1 MVLTKSGTAVAV
13 SGAGFLAAGVLANYP
28 EFVSFGLTCAGVV
41 VLAVLWTLV
50 PARIT
55 AVRDVRPDGVSVG
68 FPAHAVLTVRNI
80 GRRRSP
86 PLLARER
93 CAGYEF
99 SVRLPG
105 LAPGGSGEV
114 VYRLPTDRRG
124 RFTIEPLSVGRVDP
138 LRLRYAQH
146 WHGSSSVFYVR
157 PTVHD
162 VAPLPVQAGRE
173 GEGRTSGSAPRGGV
187 AFHSLR
193 PYEWGDDRRL
203 IHWLS
208 SARTGTLLVR
218 HNVVVDDP
226 RQVIVLNTCVDSY
239 DGELF
244 EEAVRVAA
252 SLCVAANRSGFPL
265 ELWTTNGQA
274 VRAEAAAGE
283 VFAVLNLLAAVQRSQ
298 DDVGLAA
305 LMRLVPASDH
315 TALGVVTGRVSLPD
329 LALLSSLRPRF
340 LSVSI
345 ACLTRDRD
353 STARGRSDLSWIT
366 SATSADFAVAWN
378 ALMRR

>member
-1 MVLTKSGTAVAV
+1 MVLTRSGAAVAV
-13 SGAGFLAAGVLANYP
+13 SGVGFLAVGVLANYP
-28 EFVSFGLTCAGVV
+28 EFVSFGLAGAGVV
-41 VLAVLWTLV
+41 VLAVVWTLV

-55 AVRDVRPDGVSVG
+55 ATRDVRPGGVPVG
-68 FPAHAVLTVRNI
+68 LPAHAVVTVRNI

-86 PLLARER
+86 SLLARER

-124 RFTIEPLSVGRVDP
+124 RFTIEPLSVGRVAP
-138 LRLRYAQH
+138 LRLRYARH

-208 SARTGTLLVR
+208 SARAGTLLVR

-226 RQVIVLNTCVDSY
+226 RQVVVLNTCAGSY
-239 DGELF
+239 DGEMF

-252 SLCVAANRSGFPL
+252 SLCVAANRCGFPL
-265 ELWTTNGQA
+265 ELWTTNGQT

-283 VFAVLNLLAAVQRSQ
+283 VFAALNLLAAVQPAE
-298 DDVGLAA
+298 DDPGLAG

-315 TALGVVTGRVSLPD
+315 TALGVVTGRVSLQD
-329 LALLSSLRPRF
+329 LALLSSIWPRF
-340 LSVSI
+340 VSVSI

-353 STARGRSDLSWIT
+353 SAALGRSDLRWVT
-366 SATSADFAVAWN
+366 AATSTDFAAAWN